1 MPAGLDNPPVNGA
14 PNLSDTQLPDLKADA
29 LQNLTKKIQENF
41 SKASQASQE
50 EQVKT
55 NHSKSKRAKSK
66 ETNRN
71 TGNSVLGTSQTSK
84 LLLNSNNHKKTP
96 LSASDAK
103 QLQGKKRLRDG
114 QLKRP
119 SNSGRSLSHTR
130 PGENAVKDGKNV
142 KSSLEEDV
150 FALGGNIDDYELV
163 AGAPSD
169 SEMDGDDKKLVQ
181 AHNSLGRDLQQ
192 FVRGL
197 GINKVDVQE
206 TDQFSMSE
214 HAEEEA
220 HLHDRKNPP
229 QSHRAHT
236 APATKD
242 EQKRPEANRSTSRAS
257 AHLVSSLRSSFHTA
271 SVESSLIFYL

>member
-1 MPAGLDNPPVNGA
+1 MPAGLDTPLVNGA
-14 PNLSDTQLPDLKADA
+14 PNLSDTQVPDLKADA

-41 SKASQASQE
+41 SKASQASEE

-55 NHSKSKRAKSK
+55 NHSKSKRAKGK
-66 ETNRN
+66 EINRN
-71 TGNSVLGTSQTSK
+71 TGNSLSGTSQTSK
-84 LLLNSNNHKKTP
+84 LLLNSHDHKKTP

-119 SNSGRSLSHTR
+119 SNSGRSLSQTR
-130 PGENAVKDGKNV
+130 SGKNAVRGGENV

-150 FALGGNIDDYELV
+150 FALGGSIDDYELV

-169 SEMDGDDKKLVQ
+169 SEMEGDDKKLVQ
-181 AHNSLGRDLQQ
+181 ASHNCLGRDLQQ

-197 GINKVDVQE
+197 GIGKVDVHE
-206 TDQFSMSE
+206 TDHSSMSE
-214 HAEEEA
+214 HAEEDA
-220 HLHDRKNPP
+220 DFHGRRKPP
-229 QSHRAHT
+229 QSHRALT

-242 EQKRPEANRSTSRAS
+242 KQKRPGANRSASRAFS
-257 AHLVSSLRSSFHTA
+257 HLVSSFRSNFIQ
-271 SVESSLIFYL
+271 LQQNPP